1 VGNFLAMLGDETL
14 AVDDSFVRDDMLSG
28 QPGDEF
34 GHGHRQPYDGYDQ
47 GTPLPHGVVSEGSE

>member
-1 VGNFLAMLGDETL
+1 MLGDETL